1 MSQSVLFFIIVL
13 VIVFAIMVS
22 SYIHK
27 RHHEFNMDDI
37 ERAVRGAYPKGVRS
51 IGKSELVDAVKK
63 HFHCSSTGDRR
74 CHPPFATGF
83 HRCHAQSH
91 RRDGMH

>member
-37 ERAVRGAYPKGVRS
+37 ESAVRGAYPMGVRS
-51 IGKSELVDAVKK
+51 IGMSELVDAVKK
-63 HFHCSSTGDRR
+63 HFHCSSKDAHYIIGVARR
-74 CHPPFATGF
+74 NKIIDISAGYVTL
-83 HRCHAQSH
+83 A
-91 RRDGMH
+91 

>member
-37 ERAVRGAYPKGVRS
+37 VLSWKKLTGY
-51 IGKSELVDAVKK
+51 KS
-63 HFHCSSTGDRR
+63 T
-74 CHPPFATGF
+74 
-83 HRCHAQSH
+83 
-91 RRDGMH
+91 

>member
-51 IGKSELVDAVKK
+51 IG
-63 HFHCSSTGDRR
+63 
-74 CHPPFATGF
+74 
-83 HRCHAQSH
+83 
-91 RRDGMH
+91 